1 MTKKATDTN
10 KTVKTSRVSET
21 RVKNEK
27 PKVWAPPSSLD
38 APPAP
43 DGYRHR
49 WIRAESMGQEDSRN
63 MSGKIRSG
71 WDLVRADEY
80 PNEDYPSVS
89 DGKHAGV
96 IGVGGLVL
104 ARIPEELAKQ
114 REAYYS
120 QMNADRNEALENDLM
135 KEQHPSMPINQER
148 QTRVTFG
155 GSKKD

>member
-1 MTKKATDTN
+1 MNKKNTET
-10 KTVKTSRVSET
+10 KTVKTSRVSQT
-21 RVKNEK
+21 RVKQEK

-49 WIRAESMGQEDSRN
+49 WIRAESMGQDDTRN

-71 WDLVRADEY
+71 WDLVRGDEY
-80 PNEDYPSVS
+80 PDYDYPTVN
-89 DGKHAGV
+89 DGKYAGV
-96 IGVGGLVL
+96 IGVGDLML